1 MLKYRQQEISGYED
15 FLHIKSSIKQRN
27 VLTVLELF
35 ISSNHLNH
43 SRFFAVT
50 YLGQGVQEWTK

>member
-1 MLKYRQQEISGYED
+1 MLKNRQQDISGYKD
-15 FLHIKSSIKQRN
+15 FLHIKSNIKQRN

-43 SRFFAVT
+43 SRFFAAT
-50 YLGQGVQEWTK
+50 YLGQGIQEWTK